1 MDKELSGGMN
11 GEIKYEYRPKE
22 KEPMNFTGIDTG
34 FAIAILV
41 CGFLY
46 WNLIPLGSLG
56 AGVTIFAIILCLA
69 IAFYFKFSGIHL
81 TKVSIICF
89 GIVALSALNFSLF
102 DSIIIKGFNFI
113 FLSIS
118 VVYWVCLYT
127 GKRLEDKLSIYMI
140 GDMLNQLLVVPFSN
154 FSCCFE
160 GIKRELA
167 KNKHGKG
174 LLSGL
179 VGILIFLPVLAVVV
193 NLLVDAD
200 AAFESLV
207 GNLRFSFS
215 SSMLE
220 YVIQLVLGIP
230 VACYLYGLVY
240 GNRYDR
246 HTKHVTL
253 ESVEKNAIAFRFAPK
268 LTIYSALTALN
279 GIYIIFFLSQAA
291 YLFSAFGN
299 SIPEAMTYAEYAR
312 RGFFELCTVAGINMG
327 VIAIAHLIT
336 NRKGKEIEI
345 QEIPK
350 ILKIETVAV
359 CLFTMMLIATA
370 VSKMGMYIS
379 YYGLTQLRVYTT
391 WFMIILFIVFAI
403 VALRQFKKFNGS
415 KIAIISFVLFFML
428 LCYGNVDGLIAKY
441 NIDRYHEGT
450 LQTVDVAA
458 LSELSDAAIPY
469 MYELYQQTED
479 EELKSNLKSVILGV
493 YDGGIMRD
501 PYESTFRDFNLQEYK
516 ADIIRANL

>member
-1 MDKELSGGMN
+1 
-11 GEIKYEYRPKE
+11 
-22 KEPMNFTGIDTG
+22 
-34 FAIAILV
+34 
-41 CGFLY
+41 
-46 WNLIPLGSLG
+46 
-56 AGVTIFAIILCLA
+56 
-69 IAFYFKFSGIHL
+69 
-81 TKVSIICF
+81 
-89 GIVALSALNFSLF
+89 
-102 DSIIIKGFNFI
+102 
-113 FLSIS
+113 
-118 VVYWVCLYT
+118 
-127 GKRLEDKLSIYMI
+127 
-140 GDMLNQLLVVPFSN
+140 
-154 FSCCFE
+154 
-160 GIKRELA
+160 
-167 KNKHGKG
+167 
-174 LLSGL
+174 
-179 VGILIFLPVLAVVV
+179 
-193 NLLVDAD
+193 
-200 AAFESLV
+200 
-207 GNLRFSFS
+207 
-215 SSMLE
+215 
-220 YVIQLVLGIP
+220 
-230 VACYLYGLVY
+230 
-240 GNRYDR
+240 
-246 HTKHVTL
+246 
-253 ESVEKNAIAFRFAPK
+253 
-268 LTIYSALTALN
+268 
-279 GIYIIFFLSQAA
+279 
-291 YLFSAFGN
+291 
-299 SIPEAMTYAEYAR
+299 
-312 RGFFELCTVAGINMG
+312 MG